1 MNTLPD
7 NQYIQL
13 TEEEAL
19 IHDFDHVSIHPEPQ
33 AHSFCLVV
41 KILSPKT
48 LKADWIHKAMKDA
61 WIGDRRRVM
70 EGQPWHFDR
79 SLMIFAIPDG
89 FDTIL
94 PNQLRFIPL
103 LVQVHLVPFGSRSY
117 SLAQF
122 VVDTIGD
129 LIEVHIA
136 SLYDAIT
143 PFMCV
148 RVLLDTTKPLH
159 RGMNVH
165 FRKLF
170 ITKWLKLLY
179 EGIQN
184 YCYHYSKLDH
194 TFNKCEKFLHH
205 CDNHP
210 FPPSLSY
217 KDALRAP
224 AKSEVVDHFLVPSIA
239 NTTLTSIFPTIQAT
253 TVAPPKLLL
262 HLILLA
268 LPNITP
274 SLQPSIAH
282 SPLVLSL
289 PPLS

>member
-7 NQYIQL
+7 NQSIQL
-13 TEEEAL
+13 TEVEAL
-19 IHDFDHVSIHPEPQ
+19 IHDFDHVSIHPELQ
-33 AHSFCLVV
+33 AHSFRLVV

-48 LKADWIHKAMKDA
+48 LKADWIHKVMKDA
-61 WIGDRRRVM
+61 WIVRCPFSISEYHSGMLLVRFGCEGDRRRVM
-70 EGQPWHFDR
+70 EGQPWHFDP
-79 SLMIFAIPDG
+79 SLMIFAIPNG

-103 LVQVHLVPFGSRSY
+103 CVQVHLVPFGSRSY

-122 VVDTIGD
+122 VVDTICD
-129 LIEVHIA
+129 LIEVHLA

-165 FRKLF
+165 FRKLS

-184 YCYHYSKLDH
+184 YCYHYGKLDH

-205 CDNHP
+205 SDNHP
-210 FPPSLSY
+210 FPLSLSY

-224 AKSEVVDHFLVPSIA
+224 AKSVYKKAFLSCP
-239 NTTLTSIFPTIQAT
+239 L
-253 TVAPPKLLL
+253 
-262 HLILLA
+262 
-268 LPNITP
+268 P
-274 SLQPSIAH
+274 SLLRNNQ
-282 SPLVLSL
+282 LYQML
-289 PPLS
+289 

>member
-7 NQYIQL
+7 NHSIQL

-19 IHDFDHVSIHPEPQ
+19 IHDFDHVSIHPKPQ

-41 KILSPKT
+41 KILNPKT
-48 LKADWIHKAMKDA
+48 IKADWIHKAMKDA
-61 WIGDRRRVM
+61 WIVRCPFSIFEYHSGMFLVRFGCEGDCRRVM
-70 EGQPWHFDR
+70 EGQPWYFDH
-79 SLMIFAIPDG
+79 SLMIFAIPDD

-103 LVQVHLVPFGSRSY
+103 WVQVHLIPFGSHSY
-117 SLAQF
+117 SFAQF
-122 VVDTIGD
+122 VADTIGD
-129 LIEVHIA
+129 LIEVHLA

-165 FRKLF
+165 FRKLS

-184 YCYHYSKLDH
+184 YCYHCGKLDH
-194 TFNKCEKFLHH
+194 TFNKCKKFLHH
-205 CDNHP
+205 CDNNP
-210 FPPSLSY
+210 FPP
-217 KDALRAP
+217 AL
-224 AKSEVVDHFLVPSIA
+224 
-239 NTTLTSIFPTIQAT
+239 AT
-253 TVAPPKLLL
+253 KIPFEP
-262 HLILLA
+262 
-268 LPNITP
+268 
-274 SLQPSIAH
+274 QPSQFTKKAFLS
-282 SPLVLSL
+282 SPLPFLL
-289 PPLS
+289 RNNQLYQML